1 MSAETSDNRSPPRS
15 GQAAPGMRTTT
26 HEVAV
31 EISALNKWYGAF
43 HVLRDIDLKV
53 MRGERI
59 VVCGPSGS
67 GKSTLLRCINR
78 LEIWQRGRVV
88 VDGMELTDDLKKIDE
103 VRREVG
109 MVFQQFNLFPHLTV
123 LDNCTLAP
131 IWVRKMPRKEA
142 EDLARHYLSRVRI
155 PEQADKYPAQLSGG
169 QQQRVAIARA
179 LCMQPKIMLFDEPT
193 SSLDPEMVKEVLDTM
208 VGLALDG
215 MTMLVVSHEMGFARQ
230 IANRCGVH
238 GCRADHRGERARTVL
253 CRSAARANQA
263 VPGPDFA
270 VTTLVRVG

>member
-1 MSAETSDNRSPPRS
+1 MSEVDRGAKPRD
-15 GQAAPGMRTTT
+15 GAPDMRTTRNP
-26 HEVAV
+26 VAV
-31 EISALNKWYGAF
+31 EIVGLSKWFGEF
-43 HVLRDIDLKV
+43 HVLRDVDLKV

-59 VVCGPSGS
+59 VICGPSGS

-78 LEIWQRGRVV
+78 IESWQRGRVV

-123 LDNCTLAP
+123 LENCTLAP

-142 EDLARHYLSRVRI
+142 EEIARHYLKRVRI

-179 LCMQPKIMLFDEPT
+179 LCMRPKIMLFDEVT
-193 SSLDPEMVKEVLDTM
+193 SALDPEMVKEVLDTM
-208 VGLALDG
+208 VELAKDG

-230 IANRCGVH
+230 VANRVVFMDAGQIIEANEPEAFFSH
-238 GCRADHRGERARTVL
+238 PQHERTRL
-253 CRSAARANQA
+253 FLSQILR
-263 VPGPDFA
+263 
-270 VTTLVRVG
+270 

>member
-1 MSAETSDNRSPPRS
+1 MTSDDRSPPRS
-15 GQAAPGMRTTT
+15 GQPAPDMRTTT

-31 EISALNKWYGAF
+31 EIAALNKWYGAF

-78 LEIWQRGRVV
+78 LESWQRGRVV

-142 EDLARHYLSRVRI
+142 EELARHYLARVRI

-193 SSLDPEMVKEVLDTM
+193 SALDPEMVKEVLDTM
-208 VGLALDG
+208 VGAGARRHDHAGGEPRDG
-215 MTMLVVSHEMGFARQ
+215 LRPPDGEPG
-230 IANRCGVH
+230 GVH
-238 GCRADHRGERARTVL
+238 GCRADHRGERARPVL
-253 CRSAARANQA
+253 RQSAARAHQA
-263 VPGPDFA
+263 VPEPDFA
-270 VTTLVRVG
+270 VTMRVRVG

>member
-1 MSAETSDNRSPPRS
+1 MDENTQKRSDDLPPLGR
-15 GQAAPGMRTTT
+15 ARDIRTTKN
-26 HEVAV
+26 EVA
-31 EISALNKWYGAF
+31 ALRE
-43 HVLRDIDLKV
+43 VSLKV
-53 MRGERI
+53 MREERI
-59 VVCGPSGS
+59 VICGPSGG

-78 LEIWQRGRVV
+78 IEDWQQGHVV
-88 VDGMELTDDLKKIDE
+88 VDGVELTENLKTIDE

-131 IWVRKMPRKEA
+131 IWVRGTPRKEA
-142 EDLARHYLSRVRI
+142 EALARHYLARVRI
-155 PEQADKYPAQLSGG
+155 PEQANKYPGQLSGG

-193 SSLDPEMVKEVLDTM
+193 SALDPEMVKEVLDTM

-230 IANRCGVH
+230 VASRMVLMDAGQIVEVNEPAAFFSH
-238 GCRADHRGERARTVL
+238 PQHERTKL
-253 CRSAARANQA
+253 FLSQI
-263 VPGPDFA
+263 
-270 VTTLVRVG
+270 LH